1 MKTRTLRVLALMLTL
16 ALMLCMI
23 PMVFAQED
31 YAATVNGVSYTTVA
45 EAVSKANGN
54 VVKLLKDS
62 DEQVTAKGD
71 LYLDLNG
78 HNLKGLTMESGKL
91 YGMDSTTDDY
101 DCTDGYGMIGNLVG
115 QYEANYKTSVTGSI
129 RRYLA
134 VEEDGIYSF
143 HRLYLG
149 LVYATIRPE
158 GKGVG
163 YKAIFAGDSKVKAE
177 LDTTEAFGYTLQ
189 LEGSQPL
196 SVWKS
201 ASQFKALQT
210 VTLLVKDFDA
220 AAHGQTP
227 LTATV
232 QVKLNNGTVITTDA
246 YTTTLKANMET
257 VNDTYTSYTEEQIGL
272 LADWINEVPVMK
284 DWRTENIVPKEEVVP
299 TGLTIKAQNVTV
311 DKGTGEVTVDV
322 MVYNNPG
329 IMTATVTV
337 EVDDD
342 VIGFKK
348 GSKTEFPGLYL
359 TSPGSKQKES
369 PYNFLLDGMELTDED
384 KVDGTLFTI
393 TFTIKDTTVTGTY
406 DIALSYVDG
415 DITDENYEPLDV
427 TMINGSIT
435 IK

>member
-1 MKTRTLRVLALMLTL
+1 MKNFLRVFSMLLTL
-16 ALMLCMI
+16 ALMLCMV
-23 PMVFAQED
+23 PTVFAQED
-31 YAATVNGVSYTTVA
+31 YAATVNGVGYTTVSD
-45 EAVSKANGN
+45 AVAMANGN

-62 DEQVTAKGD
+62 DEQVTATGD

-78 HNLKGLTMESGKL
+78 HSLKGLTMESGTL

-101 DCTDGYGMIGNLVG
+101 DCTGGYGMIGSVTG
-115 QYEANYKTSVTGSI
+115 TYEKEYKTSITGAI
-129 RRYLA
+129 RRYVA
-134 VEEDGIYSF
+134 VDEGGKVSF

-163 YKAIFAGDSKVKAE
+163 YKAIFAGDSVVKSQ
-177 LDTTEAFGYTLQ
+177 LHTTEAFGYNLQ
-189 LEGSQPL
+189 LEGGQPL
-196 SVWKS
+196 SVWKT
-201 ASQFKALQT
+201 ASQFKPLQT

-232 QVKLNNGTVITTDA
+232 QVKLNTGKVIATDA
-246 YTTTLKANMET
+246 YTTTFKDVLET
-257 VNDTYTSYTEEQIGL
+257 VNDTYTTYTEEQLGL
-272 LADWINEVPVMK
+272 LATWINEVPVMK
-284 DWRTENIVPKEEVVP
+284 DWRTENIVPKEEVLP
-299 TGLTIKAQNVTV
+299 TGLTIQAQKVTV

-329 IMTATVTV
+329 ILTATVIV

-348 GSKTEFPGLYL
+348 ASKTEFPGLNL
-359 TSPGSKQKES
+359 TAPGSKQKES

-406 DIALSYVDG
+406 DIVLSYVDG

-427 TMINGSIT
+427 TMVNGSIT
-435 IK
+435 IE